1 MGLLKRKA
9 KTPSPATGAD
19 GETAEAANSTI
30 PHAPSAAHLALITE
44 RETTSDAYKKAQK
57 AEKQYRTHRQAARAR
72 TEYAAAKT
80 HVKTA
85 HKELISGMKAS
96 VRVVGLFHYVLKEKM
111 SATPEDKQKRKLERT
126 ASKRQKL
133 EEKMKKIEHEDKGE
147 DAEPEAA
154 AE

>member
-9 KTPSPATGAD
+9 KNHSPATKTED
-19 GETAEAANSTI
+19 ETSAAPTAL

-57 AEKQYRTHRQAARAR
+57 AEKQYRTRRQAARAR
-72 TEYAAAKT
+72 DQYTAAKT
-80 HVKTA
+80 HLKTA
-85 HKELISGMKAS
+85 YKEFGSGLKAS
-96 VRVVGLFHYVLKEKM
+96 VSVVRLLHYVLEDKV

-126 ASKRQKL
+126 ASKRHKL
-133 EEKMKKIEHEDKGE
+133 EEKMKKIEDEDNKAKE
-147 DAEPEAA
+147 AEATT